1 MSQLNDTSASGGK
14 GEQCHWHADQGID
27 MVSAKF
33 NALCVSIIN
42 KTGLKDNSVD

>member
-1 MSQLNDTSASGGK
+1 MMFRRQSMMRQLNDTAASGGK

-33 NALCVSIIN
+33 CGSLR
-42 KTGLKDNSVD
+42 LDHQ